1 MKIQR
6 QASRLKISR
15 KLVKNGIFVLGPLN
29 WKKNAILKLE
39 KGNSL
44 KPREYIL
51 AVKLFTTP
59 HKQKKERKIMTKKV
73 EGVLHYTTQE
83 KMTR

>member
-29 WKKNAILKLE
+29 WKKKCDLKIRKRKFSE
-39 KGNSL
+39 TQGVHT
-44 KPREYIL
+44 
-51 AVKLFTTP
+51 VKLFTTP
-59 HKQKKERKIMTKKV
+59 HKQKKERKIKTKKV

>member
-1 MKIQR
+1 MQ
-6 QASRLKISR
+6 
-15 KLVKNGIFVLGPLN
+15 
-29 WKKNAILKLE
+29 KKCDLKLE

-83 KMTR
+83 KMTK